1 MPTPAPSALRSGTSL
16 VHRLREATGVT
27 LAFCD
32 QCGACTAACPSSEA
46 MDLTP
51 CRLVRLVQTGFEGF
65 DRRVLAS
72 EAIWLCTGCD
82 ACARRCPQQVDLPKA
97 MAFLQQEAERLG
109 LARPQAGA
117 VHFGGRWSG
126 IGARTPVS

>member
-1 MPTPAPSALRSGTSL
+1 MPPPASSVLGSGTRL
-16 VHRLREATGVT
+16 VHRLREAMGVT

-32 QCGACTAACPSSEA
+32 QCGTCTAVCPASGA

-51 CRLVRLVQTGFEGF
+51 SRLVRLVQAGFEGF

-72 EAIWLCTGCD
+72 QAIWLCTGCD

-97 MAFLQQEAERLG
+97 MAFFQHEAECLG
-109 LARPQAGA
+109 LVRPQAGA
-117 VHFGGRWSG
+117 VHFGGGRPG
-126 IGARTPVS
+126 GVARAPLG